1 VAVSLYRYSRWDGS
15 QQLPPF
21 DADDVLDA
29 LSEDVLADGDIRR
42 ALQRLMQRGMRGMR
56 GGDVPGLRRIVDRLR
71 QRRQEELER
80 SNLDGVLDDLADR
93 LDGIVE
99 QERSGIEQ
107 RLQAAE
113 QSSLDAPPGEAQDR
127 ARMAEQVLRRAA
139 QQRRDRLDALG
150 PGLAERLHGLR
161 DYEFMDPAARDAFNA
176 LTDEL
181 RQQLMQTYFQGLKEG
196 VAGLTPEDLD
206 GVRQMVRD
214 LNSLLEKHASGADTR
229 ADFEAFMAQ
238 HGQYFPPGIANVDE
252 LIDHLH
258 RQASQMASLLN
269 SMSPQMRE
277 ELQQLMDDLLR
288 DDRLRWDMARLA
300 GNLQGLRPDQPF
312 GEPYPFSG
320 DEPMGLV
327 DALSAIDRQQ
337 QFDAM
342 EQELLGARDPDAL
355 DHLDA
360 DQLRQLA
367 GEDAEEDLE
376 RLREL
381 TRALEEAGYLE
392 RDGGRLEL
400 TPRAARRMGMRALT
414 EIFSRLRRESLGGHP
429 LPSAGGSGE
438 PTDET
443 KAYEHGDPFVL
454 DLNRTLFNAMARSG
468 PGTPLQLAP
477 DDFEVRRSEEATV
490 SSTVLLLDMSRS
502 MLLRG
507 CSTAAKRVA
516 MALHT
521 LIHTRYPRDR
531 LYVVGFAYY
540 ARQIKPEA
548 IATLSPY
555 EFEYGTNLQHAL
567 MIARQLLGRRSGGN
581 KEIVVITDGEPTAH
595 IANGQVEFAYPPTI
609 HTMQSTLR
617 EVGRATKEGIV
628 INTFMLER
636 SRYLSEF
643 VDLMSRI
650 NRGRAF
656 YVEPE
661 HLGEYVLVDYVAK
674 KRRRVA

>member
-1 VAVSLYRYSRWDGS
+1 MSTYRYARWDGS
-15 QQLPPF
+15 QQVPGF
-21 DADDVLDA
+21 DADDILDA
-29 LSEDVLADGDIRR
+29 MSDDILAEGDVRR
-42 ALQRLMQRGMRGMR
+42 ALQRLMQRGLRGTR
-56 GGDVPGLRRIVDRLR
+56 GGDVPGLRRIVERMR
-71 QRRQEELER
+71 EQRRAELER
-80 SNLDGVLDDLADR
+80 SNLDGVLDDIDER
-93 LDGIVE
+93 LGRIVD
-99 QERSGIEQ
+99 QERAGIDQ
-107 RLQAAE
+107 RLREAEAAA
-113 QSSLDAPPGEAQDR
+113 LDAPPGDEQER
-127 ARMAEQVLRRAA
+127 ARMAEQVLRRTA
-139 QQRRDRLDALG
+139 QQRRDRLDAL
-150 PGLAERLHGLR
+150 PPSLAGRLHGLR
-161 DYEFMDPAARDAFNA
+161 DYEFMDPGARDAFNQ

-181 RQQLMQTYFQGLKEG
+181 RQRLMETYFQGLKEG
-196 VAGLTPEDLD
+196 VAGLTPDDLD

-214 LNSLLEKHASGADTR
+214 LNALLEKHASGADTR
-229 ADFEAFMAQ
+229 ADFEAFMAR
-238 HGQYFPPGIANVDE
+238 HGQYFPPGISNVDE

-258 RQASQMASLLN
+258 RQASQMSSLLS

-300 GNLQGLRPDQPF
+300 GNLQALRPDVPF

-327 DALSAIDRQQ
+327 DALAAIDRQQ
-337 QFDAM
+337 QYDAM
-342 EQELLGARDPDAL
+342 EQEMLAARDPDAL
-355 DHLDA
+355 ERLDTDLLRDLGGEEA
-360 DQLRQLA
+360 ADELDQLRELA
-367 GEDAEEDLE
+367 
-376 RLREL
+376 
-381 TRALEEAGYLE
+381 RALEEAGYLE

-400 TPRAARRMGMRALT
+400 TPRAARKLGMRALT
-414 EIFSRLRRESLGGHP
+414 DIFSRLRRESLGGHP
-429 LPSAGGSGE
+429 LPQAGSGGE

-443 KAYEHGDPFVL
+443 KAYEHGDAFAL
-454 DLNRTLFNAMARSG
+454 DLNRTLFNAMARGG
-468 PGTPLQLAP
+468 PGTPVRLDP
-477 DDFEVRRSEEATV
+477 DDFEVRRTEETTV

-521 LIHTRYPRDR
+521 LIHTKYPRDR

-567 MIARQLLGRRSGGN
+567 MIGRQLLGRRRGGN

-609 HTMQSTLR
+609 RTMQSTLR
-617 EVGRATKEGIV
+617 EVGRATREGIV

-661 HLGEYVLVDYVAK
+661 HLGEYVLVDYVSK
-674 KRRRVA
+674 KTKRVA

>member
-1 VAVSLYRYSRWDGS
+1 MSRYRYSRWDGS

-21 DADDVLDA
+21 DADDVLEA
-29 LSEDVLADGDIRR
+29 LSDDVLAEGDVRR
-42 ALQRLMQRGMRGMR
+42 ALQRLMQRGFRGTR
-56 GGDVPGLRRIVDRLR
+56 GGDVPGLRRIVERLR
-71 QRRQEELER
+71 ERRERELAQA
-80 SNLDGVLDDLADR
+80 NLDGVLDDVARR
-93 LDGIVE
+93 LEEIVE
-99 QERSGIEQ
+99 QERAGIDDRLREAEQ
-107 RLQAAE
+107 RA
-113 QSSLDAPPGEAQDR
+113 LDAAPGEEQEQ
-127 ARMAEQVLRRAA
+127 ARMAQRVLQHAA
-139 QQRRDRLDALG
+139 QQRRDRLDALPPNVAG
-150 PGLAERLHGLR
+150 QLHGLS
-161 DYEFMDPAARDAFNA
+161 DYEFMSPAARDAFRA

-181 RQQLMQTYFQGLKEG
+181 RQQVMQTYFQGLKEG
-196 VAGLTPEDLD
+196 VERLTPEDLD
-206 GVRQMVRD
+206 GVRAMVRD
-214 LNSLLEKHASGADTR
+214 LNALLEKHASGADTR
-229 ADFEAFMAQ
+229 ADFDAFMAK
-238 HGQYFPPGIANVDE
+238 HGSYFPPGLRNVDD

-258 RQASQMASLLN
+258 RQSSQMASLLA

-277 ELQQLMDDLLR
+277 ELGQMMDDLLR

-300 GNLQGLRPDQPF
+300 GNVQALRPDLAF

-327 DALSAIDRQQ
+327 DALAAIDRQQ
-337 QFDAM
+337 QYAGLE
-342 EQELLGARDPDAL
+342 EQLLGARDPDAL
-355 DHLDA
+355 DRIDPDLLRNLGGDEA
-360 DQLRQLA
+360 SGDLAQLQ
-367 GEDAEEDLE
+367 
-376 RLREL
+376 EL

-400 TPRAARRMGMRALT
+400 TPRAARKLGMRALT
-414 EIFSRLRRESLGGHP
+414 DIFSRLRRESLGGHA
-429 LPSAGGSGE
+429 LPTPGTGGE
-438 PTDET
+438 RTDET
-443 KAYEHGDPFVL
+443 KPFAFGDPFSV
-454 DLNRTLFNAMARSG
+454 DINRTLFNAMAREG
-468 PGTPLQLAP
+468 TGTPLRISP
-477 DDFEVRRSEEATV
+477 EDFAVHRSEEATI

-521 LIHTRYPRDR
+521 LIHTKYPRDR

-567 MIARQLLGRRSGGN
+567 IIARELLGRRAGGN
-581 KEIVVITDGEPTAH
+581 KEIIVITDGEPTAH
-595 IANGQVEFAYPPTI
+595 IANGQVEFAYPPTAR
-609 HTMQSTLR
+609 TMQSTLR
-617 EVGRATKEGIV
+617 EVGRATRDGIV

-661 HLGEYVLVDYVAK
+661 HLGEYVLVDYVSK
-674 KRRRVA
+674 KTKRVA

>member
-1 VAVSLYRYSRWDGS
+1 MSLYRYSRWDGS

-29 LSEDVLADGDIRR
+29 LSEDILAEGDVRR
-42 ALQRLMQRGMRGMR
+42 ALQRLMQRGLRGTR

-71 QRRQEELER
+71 ERRQAELER
-80 SNLDGVLDDLADR
+80 THLDGVLDDLAER
-93 LDGIVE
+93 LERIVE
-99 QERSGIEQ
+99 QERAGIER
-107 RLQAAE
+107 RLHDAERAAM
-113 QSSLDAPPGEAQDR
+113 DAAPGEDQDR
-127 ARMAEQVLRRAA
+127 ARMAEQVLGRAA
-139 QQRRDRLDALG
+139 QQRRDRLDALP
-150 PGLAERLHGLR
+150 PGLAGRLHGLR

-181 RQQLMQTYFQGLKEG
+181 RQQLLQTYFQGLKEG
-196 VAGLTPEDLD
+196 VAGLSPEDLD
-206 GVRQMVRD
+206 GVRAMVRD
-214 LNSLLEKHASGADTR
+214 LNALLEKHVSGADTR
-229 ADFEAFMAQ
+229 ADFEAFMGK
-238 HGQYFPPGIANVDE
+238 HGGYFPPGIENVDQ

-258 RQASQMASLLN
+258 RQASQMASLLA
-269 SMSPQMRE
+269 SMSPEMRA
-277 ELQQLMDDLLR
+277 ELQQMMDDLLR

-300 GNLQGLRPDQPF
+300 GNLQSLRPQSAF
-312 GEPYPFSG
+312 GEPYPFAG
-320 DEPMGLV
+320 DEPIGLI
-327 DALSAIDRQQ
+327 DALAAIDRQQ
-337 QFDAM
+337 QYDSL
-342 EQELLGARDPDAL
+342 EEELLGAREPEAL
-355 DHLDA
+355 DRIDEAL
-360 DQLRQLA
+360 LRDLA
-367 GEDAEEDLE
+367 GDDATDDLDQ
-376 RLREL
+376 LREL

-392 RDGGRLEL
+392 REGGRLDL
-400 TPRAARRMGMRALT
+400 TPRAARKLGMRALT
-414 EIFSRLRRESLGGHP
+414 DIFSRLRRESLGGHP
-429 LPSAGGSGE
+429 LPAAGAGGE
-438 PTDET
+438 RTDET
-443 KAYEHGDPFVL
+443 KRYEHGDPFAV

-468 PGTPLQLAP
+468 AGTPVRLSP
-477 DDFEVRRSEEATV
+477 DDFEVHRTEAATV

-521 LIHTRYPRDR
+521 LIHTKYPRDR

-567 MIARQLLGRRSGGN
+567 LIARQLLGRRTGGN

-595 IANGQVEFAYPPTI
+595 IANGQVEFAYPPTVR
-609 HTMQSTLR
+609 TMQSTLR
-617 EVGRATKEGIV
+617 EVGRATREGIV

-661 HLGEYVLVDYVAK
+661 HLGEYVLVDYVSK
-674 KRRRVA
+674 KRKRVA

>member
-1 VAVSLYRYSRWDGS
+1 MSSFRYSRWDGS

-21 DADDVLDA
+21 DADDVLEA
-29 LSEDVLADGDIRR
+29 LSDDLLAEGDVRR
-42 ALQRLMQRGMRGMR
+42 AIQRLMQRGMRGTR
-56 GGDVPGLRRIVDRLR
+56 GGDVQGLRRIVERLR
-71 QRRQEELER
+71 ERRQAELER
-80 SNLDGVLDDLADR
+80 AHLDGVLDGLAERLSEIIDR
-93 LDGIVE
+93 
-99 QERSGIEQ
+99 ERAGIER
-107 RLQAAE
+107 RLRDAERAA
-113 QSSLDAPPGEAQDR
+113 LDAPPGPEQDQ
-127 ARMAEQVLRRAA
+127 ARIAEQVLRRTA
-139 QQRRDRLDALG
+139 QQRRDRLDAL
-150 PGLAERLHGLR
+150 PPDLAGRLHGLR
-161 DYEFMDPAARDAFNA
+161 DYEFLDPSARDAFNA

-181 RQQLMQTYFQGLKEG
+181 RQQLLQTYFQGLKEG
-196 VAGLTPEDLD
+196 VAGLTPDDLD
-206 GVRQMVRD
+206 AVRQMVRD
-214 LNSLLEKHASGADTR
+214 LNALLEKHASGADTR
-229 ADFEAFMAQ
+229 ADFEAFMAR
-238 HGQYFPPGIANVDE
+238 HGQFFPPGIESVDE

-258 RQASQMASLLN
+258 RQASQMASLLAG
-269 SMSPQMRE
+269 MSPQMRD
-277 ELQQLMDDLLR
+277 ELQRMMDDLLR

-300 GNLQGLRPDQPF
+300 GNLQSLRPEMPF

-327 DALSAIDRQQ
+327 DALAAIDRQQ
-337 QFDAM
+337 QYD
-342 EQELLGARDPDAL
+342 EVTDELLGVRDPDAL
-355 DHLDA
+355 ERLDRE
-360 DQLRQLA
+360 QLRDL
-367 GEDAEEDLE
+367 GGDDAADELD
-376 RLREL
+376 RLREISQ
-381 TRALEEAGYLE
+381 ALEEAGYLE

-400 TPRAARRMGMRALT
+400 TPRAARKLGMRALT
-414 EIFSRLRRESLGGHP
+414 DIFSRLRRESLGGHP
-429 LPSAGGSGE
+429 LPTAGGSGE

-443 KAYEHGDPFVL
+443 KAYEHGDPFAV
-454 DLNRTLFNAMARSG
+454 DLNRTLFNAMAREG
-468 PGTPLQLAP
+468 AGTPLRLAP
-477 DDFEVRRSEEATV
+477 EDFEVRRSEETTV

-521 LIHTRYPRDR
+521 LIHTKYPRDR

-567 MIARQLLGRRSGGN
+567 MIARQLLGRRAGGN

-609 HTMQSTLR
+609 RTMQSTLR
-617 EVGRATKEGIV
+617 EVGRATREGIV

-636 SRYLSEF
+636 SRYLSDF

-661 HLGEYVLVDYVAK
+661 HLGEYVLVDYVSK
-674 KRRRVA
+674 KTKRVA

>member
-1 VAVSLYRYSRWDGS
+1 MGR
-15 QQLPPF
+15 
-21 DADDVLDA
+21 
-29 LSEDVLADGDIRR
+29 
-42 ALQRLMQRGMRGMR
+42 
-56 GGDVPGLRRIVDRLR
+56 
-71 QRRQEELER
+71 
-80 SNLDGVLDDLADR
+80 
-93 LDGIVE
+93 
-99 QERSGIEQ
+99 
-107 RLQAAE
+107 
-113 QSSLDAPPGEAQDR
+113 
-127 ARMAEQVLRRAA
+127 
-139 QQRRDRLDALG
+139 
-150 PGLAERLHGLR
+150 
-161 DYEFMDPAARDAFNA
+161 
-176 LTDEL
+176 
-181 RQQLMQTYFQGLKEG
+181 
-196 VAGLTPEDLD
+196 
-206 GVRQMVRD
+206 
-214 LNSLLEKHASGADTR
+214 
-229 ADFEAFMAQ
+229 
-238 HGQYFPPGIANVDE
+238 HGQYFPAGISNVDE

-258 RQASQMASLLN
+258 RQASQMASLLA
-269 SMSPQMRE
+269 SMSPQMRS
-277 ELQQLMDDLLR
+277 ELEQMMDDLLR

-300 GNLQGLRPDQPF
+300 GTLQALRPDQPF

-327 DALSAIDRQQ
+327 DALAAIDRQQ
-337 QFDAM
+337 QYDAM

-355 DHLDA
+355 ERLDA
-360 DQLRQLA
+360 DLLRQLA
-367 GEDAEEDLE
+367 GEEAQDDLE
-376 RLREL
+376 QLREL

-400 TPRAARRMGMRALT
+400 TPRAARKLGMRALAD
-414 EIFSRLRRESLGGHP
+414 IFSRLRRESLGGHP
-429 LPSAGGSGE
+429 LPSAGGGGE

-443 KAYEHGDPFVL
+443 KRFEHGDAFAV
-454 DLNRTLFNAMARSG
+454 DLNRTLFNAMARNG
-468 PGTPLQLAP
+468 PGTPVRLAP
-477 DDFEVRRSEEATV
+477 DDFEVRRTEETTV

-521 LIHTRYPRDR
+521 LIHTKYPRDR

-609 HTMQSTLR
+609 RTMQSTLR

-661 HLGEYVLVDYVAK
+661 HLGEYVLVDYVSRK
-674 KRRRVA
+674 TKRVA

>member
-1 VAVSLYRYSRWDGS
+1 MSLYRYSRWDGS

-29 LSEDVLADGDIRR
+29 LSEDILAEGDVRR
-42 ALQRLMQRGMRGMR
+42 ALQRLMQRGLRGTR

-71 QRRQEELER
+71 ERRQAELER
-80 SNLDGVLDDLADR
+80 AHLDGVLDDLAER
-93 LDGIVE
+93 LDRIVE
-99 QERSGIEQ
+99 QERTGIES
-107 RLQAAE
+107 RLRDAE
-113 QSSLDAPPGEAQDR
+113 RSALDAVPGDDQDR
-127 ARMAEQVLRRAA
+127 ARMAEQVLGRAA
-139 QQRRDRLDALG
+139 QHRRDRLDALP
-150 PGLAERLHGLR
+150 PGLAGRLHELR

-181 RQQLMQTYFQGLKEG
+181 RQQLLQTYFQGLKEG
-196 VAGLTPEDLD
+196 VAGLSPEDLD

-214 LNSLLEKHASGADTR
+214 LNALLEKHVSGADTR
-229 ADFEAFMAQ
+229 ADFEAFMAK
-238 HGQYFPPGIANVDE
+238 HGGYFPPGIENVDQ

-258 RQASQMASLLN
+258 RQASQMASLLA
-269 SMSPQMRE
+269 SMSPEMRA
-277 ELQQLMDDLLR
+277 ELHQLMDDLLR

-300 GNLQGLRPDQPF
+300 GTLQSLRPQSAF
-312 GEPYPFSG
+312 GEPYAFAG

-327 DALSAIDRQQ
+327 DALAAIDRQQ
-337 QFDAM
+337 QYDAL
-342 EQELLGARDPDAL
+342 EEELLGAREPEAL
-355 DHLDA
+355 DRIDEAL
-360 DQLRQLA
+360 LRDLA
-367 GEDAEEDLE
+367 GEDATDDLDQ
-376 RLREL
+376 LREL

-392 RDGGRLEL
+392 REGGRLDL
-400 TPRAARRMGMRALT
+400 TPRAARKLGMRALT
-414 EIFSRLRRESLGGHP
+414 DIFSRLRRESLGGHP
-429 LPSAGGSGE
+429 LPSSGAGGE
-438 PTDET
+438 RTDET
-443 KAYEHGDPFVL
+443 KRYEHGDAFAV
-454 DLNRTLFNAMARSG
+454 DLNRTLFNAMARG
-468 PGTPLQLAP
+468 GAGTPVRLSP
-477 DDFEVRRSEEATV
+477 DDFEVHRTEEATV

-521 LIHTRYPRDR
+521 LIHTKYPRDR

-567 MIARQLLGRRSGGN
+567 LIARQLLGRRTGGN

-595 IANGQVEFAYPPTI
+595 IANGQVEFAYPPTVR
-609 HTMQSTLR
+609 TMQSTLR
-617 EVGRATKEGIV
+617 EVGRATREGIV

-650 NRGRAF
+650 NHGRAF

-661 HLGEYVLVDYVAK
+661 HLGEYVLVDYVSK
-674 KRRRVA
+674 KRKRVA

>member
-1 VAVSLYRYSRWDGS
+1 MGLYRYSRWDGS

-29 LSEDVLADGDIRR
+29 LADDVLAEGDVRR
-42 ALQRLMQRGMRGMR
+42 ALQRLMQRGLRGTR
-56 GGDVPGLRRIVDRLR
+56 GGDLPGLRRIVDRLR
-71 QRRQEELER
+71 ERRQNELQQSHLE
-80 SNLDGVLDDLADR
+80 GVLDELAER
-93 LDGIVE
+93 VQAIVD
-99 QERSGIEQ
+99 QERTGIDQ
-107 RLQAAE
+107 RVADAE
-113 QSSLDAPPGEAQDR
+113 RSALDAPPGEAQEQ
-127 ARMAEQVLRRAA
+127 ARMAEQVLQRAA
-139 QQRRDRLDALG
+139 QQRRDRLDAL
-150 PGLAERLHGLR
+150 PPDLAGQLHALR
-161 DYEFMDPAARDAFNA
+161 DYEFMDSGARDAFNQ

-181 RQQLMQTYFQGLKEG
+181 RQQLLETYFQGLKEG
-196 VAGLTPEDLD
+196 VAGISPEDLD
-206 GVRQMVRD
+206 GVRDMVRD
-214 LNSLLEKHASGADTR
+214 LNALLEKHASGADTR
-229 ADFEAFMAQ
+229 ADFDAFMAR
-238 HGQYFPPGIANVDE
+238 HGQYFPPGISNVDQ

-258 RQASQMASLLN
+258 RQASQMASLL
-269 SMSPQMRE
+269 SSLSPQMRA
-277 ELQQLMDDLLR
+277 ELQQMMDDLLR

-300 GNLQGLRPDQPF
+300 GTLQSLRPDQPF

-327 DALSAIDRQQ
+327 DALAAIDRQQ
-337 QFDAM
+337 QYDAL
-342 EQELLGARDPDAL
+342 EQELLDARDPDAL
-355 DHLDA
+355 ERLDA
-360 DQLRQLA
+360 DLLRQLA
-367 GEDAEEDLE
+367 GEEAQDDLE

-400 TPRAARRMGMRALT
+400 TPRAARKLGMRALSD
-414 EIFSRLRRESLGGHP
+414 IFSRLRRESLGGHP
-429 LPSAGGSGE
+429 LPSAGGGGE

-443 KAYEHGDPFVL
+443 KRFEHGDAFAV
-454 DLNRTLFNAMARSG
+454 DLNRTLFNAMARGG
-468 PGTPLQLAP
+468 PGTPVRLAP
-477 DDFEVRRSEEATV
+477 DDFEVRRTEETTV

-521 LIHTRYPRDR
+521 LIHTKYPRDR

-609 HTMQSTLR
+609 RTMQSTLR

-661 HLGEYVLVDYVAK
+661 HLGEYVLVDYVSR
-674 KRRRVA
+674 KRKRVA

>member
-1 VAVSLYRYSRWDGS
+1 MSLYRYSRWDGS

-29 LSEDVLADGDIRR
+29 LADDVLADGDLRR
-42 ALQRLMQRGMRGMR
+42 ALQRLMQRGMRGTR

-80 SNLDGVLDDLADR
+80 SHLDGLLDDLAER
-93 LDGIVE
+93 LDRIVD
-99 QERSGIEQ
+99 QERAGIDQ
-107 RLQAAE
+107 RLAAAE
-113 QSSLDAPPGEAQDR
+113 DAARAAEPGDSQDQ
-127 ARMAEQVLRRAA
+127 ARMAEQVLRRTA
-139 QQRRDRLDALG
+139 QQRNDRLDVM
-150 PGLAERLHGLR
+150 PPDLAGRLHALR

-181 RQQLMQTYFQGLKEG
+181 RQNLLQTYFQGLKEG
-196 VAGLTPEDLD
+196 VRGISPEDLD

-229 ADFEAFMAQ
+229 GDFDAFMAQ
-238 HGQYFPPGIANVDE
+238 HGHYFPPGISNVE
-252 LIDHLH
+252 QLIDHLH

-269 SMSPQMRE
+269 SLSPAMRQ

-300 GNLQGLRPDQPF
+300 GNLQSLRPDQSF
-312 GEPYPFSG
+312 GEAYGFSG
-320 DEPMGLV
+320 DDPMGLV

-337 QFDAM
+337 QYDAL
-342 EQELLGARDPDAL
+342 EEELLSARNPESLERL
-355 DHLDA
+355 DVERLKD
-360 DQLRQLA
+360 LA
-367 GEDAEEDLE
+367 GEESEDDLR
-376 RLREL
+376 RLQEL

-392 RDGGRLEL
+392 TDGGRLEL
-400 TPRAARRMGMRALT
+400 TPRAARRLGTRALT
-414 EIFSRLRRESLGGHP
+414 DIFSRLRRESLGGHP
-429 LPSAGGSGE
+429 LPLAGSGGE

-443 KAYEHGDPFVL
+443 KAYEHGDAFAL
-454 DLNRTLFNAMARSG
+454 DLNRTLLNAMARHG
-468 PGTPLQLAP
+468 PGTPLDLAP
-477 DDFEVRRSEEATV
+477 EDFEVHRTEEMTV

-521 LIHTRYPRDR
+521 LIHTKYPRDR

-595 IANGQVEFAYPPTI
+595 ISNGQVEFAYPPTI
-609 HTMQSTLR
+609 RTMQSTLR

-661 HLGEYVLVDYVAK
+661 HLGEYVLVDYVN
-674 KRRRVA
+674 KRRKRVA

>member
-1 VAVSLYRYSRWDGS
+1 MSVLRYSRWDGT

-29 LSEDVLADGDIRR
+29 LSEDILAEGDVRR
-42 ALQRLMQRGMRGMR
+42 ALQRVMQRGVRGTR
-56 GGDVPGLRRIVDRLR
+56 GGDIPGLRRIVDRMR
-71 QRRQEELER
+71 ERRQAELQR
-80 SNLDGVLDDLADR
+80 AHLDGVLDDLAER
-93 LDGIVE
+93 LDRIVAQEREGIERRLGAAEREAADASTEPE
-99 QERSGIEQ
+99 QEQ
-107 RLQAAE
+107 ARL
-113 QSSLDAPPGEAQDR
+113 
-127 ARMAEQVLRRAA
+127 AEQVLRRAA
-139 QQRRDRLDALG
+139 RQRSDRLDAL
-150 PGLAERLHGLR
+150 PPSLAGRLHDLR
-161 DYEFMDPAARDAFNA
+161 DYEFMDPGARDAFNA

-181 RQQLMQTYFQGLKEG
+181 RQQLLQTYFQGLRDG
-196 VAGLTPEDLD
+196 VAGLTPDDLD

-214 LNSLLEKHASGADTR
+214 LNALLEKHASGADTR
-229 ADFEAFMAQ
+229 ADFDAFMAQ
-238 HGQYFPPGIANVDE
+238 HGQYFPAGITNVDE

-258 RQASQMASLLN
+258 RQASQMASLLA
-269 SMSPQMRE
+269 SMSPQMRD

-300 GNLQGLRPDQPF
+300 GNLQGLRPDAAF
-312 GEPYPFSG
+312 GEPYPFAG

-327 DALSAIDRQQ
+327 DALAAIDRQQ
-337 QFDAM
+337 QYDAM
-342 EQELLGARDPDAL
+342 EEELLAARDPDAL
-355 DHLDA
+355 GRMDMDL
-360 DQLRQLA
+360 LRDLA
-367 GEDAEEDLE
+367 GDDASDDVE

-381 TRALEEAGYLE
+381 TQALEEAGYLE

-400 TPRAARRMGMRALT
+400 TPRAARKLGMRALT
-414 EIFSRLRRESLGGHP
+414 DIFSRLRRETLGGHA
-429 LPSAGGSGE
+429 LPTAGGGGE

-443 KAYEHGDPFVL
+443 KLYEHGDPFAV
-454 DLNRTLFNAMARSG
+454 DLNRTLFNAMVRGGA
-468 PGTPLQLAP
+468 GTPVRLSP
-477 DDFEVRRSEEATV
+477 DDFEVRRSEETTV

-521 LIHTRYPRDR
+521 LIHTKYPRDR

-567 MIARQLLGRRSGGN
+567 MIGRQLLGRRSGN

-595 IANGQVEFAYPPTI
+595 VANGQVEFAYPPTI
-609 HTMQSTLR
+609 RTMQSTLR
-617 EVGRATKEGIV
+617 EVGRATRDGIV

-661 HLGEYVLVDYVAK
+661 RLGEYVLVDYVSK
-674 KRRRVA
+674 KTRRVA